1 MPVAKRIPRTFVPQP
16 LKPGQPA
23 KQRATCGH
31 CGRSWDDGVS
41 TGRTPTPS
49 GRCPF
54 EDFHTY
60 RAPGKSPDQIAVERG
75 YQTLTMVE
83 FSDDDFILAERMA
96 RRLGFTQTAYTTT
109 SALWGL
115 FCLPDRPRQRH
126 GCIVKTRELGL
137 MFVATAENMHMTD
150 LEPG

>member
-1 MPVAKRIPRTFVPQP
+1 MRIPRTFVPQP

-54 EDFHTY
+54 EDFHDY
-60 RAPGKSPDQIAVERG
+60 RVPRTKRKASKSPDQIAVERG
-75 YQTLTMVE
+75 FQTLTMVE
-83 FSDDDFILAERMA
+83 FSDADHEAAERMA
-96 RRLGFTQTAYTTT
+96 KRLGFTQTAYTTT

-115 FCLPDRPRQRH
+115 FCLPDRATQRR
-126 GCIVKTRELGL
+126 GCIVKTRELGMLYVQDAEDLL
-137 MFVATAENMHMTD
+137 MKGA
-150 LEPG
+150 